1 MHQRTQYIKIED
13 IRSNTETIV
22 CGTPQGSTLGP
33 LLFLLYVNDLPNSS
47 SRFSFRIF
55 ADDTNIFFSSS
66 CLNELESVA
75 NNELALV
82 LRYCASNKLSVNFK
96 ETNYMLTRFFT
107 TVALCRCLGFTSLVP
122 DFLSQGH
129 WVTKTKLTN
138 SQKITVLSK
147 LRNFCAFL
155 LSIKHRLCWAFLPN
169 LVYDY
174 VYGFMSNRELNHAT
188 FLSHGR
194 QREFN
199 LVSCFPI

>member
-122 DFLSQGH
+122 DFLSLGH
-129 WVTKTKLTN
+129 WVTKPKLKFTEN
-138 SQKITVLSK
+138 YGLKQTQK
-147 LRNFCAFL
+147 L
-155 LSIKHRLCWAFLPN
+155 LCRFTQ
-169 LVYDY
+169 YQ
-174 VYGFMSNRELNHAT
+174 T
-188 FLSHGR
+188 
-194 QREFN
+194 
-199 LVSCFPI
+199 